1 VLRFS
6 SISAH
11 IRALAVASLALA
23 GGCAGNQHD
32 LLPATE
38 TAAPA
43 SSIARDHHIYIATT
57 RAKAKDPREVYS
69 GQRSRKAA
77 YAMVDVSVPA
87 IHKPGRIERPPGNVA
102 DPAKYFTAKEISGY
116 RDDEAFSRALSADI
130 KAHGGHALVF
140 IHGYNTHFDDA
151 VYRITQIAQD
161 SGYTGAPVLF
171 TWASAGKTVDYVY
184 DTNSATVARD
194 ALEETLRLVAKSG
207 AKRIDIVAHSLGN
220 WVTMEALRQLAITK
234 DKDLSG
240 KLGDVVLASP
250 DLDVDVF
257 KSQMERYGKPKHPF
271 IVLASKDDRA
281 LDISSWIAG
290 DKPRLGDYLNAK
302 DIVSYGVI
310 VVDLSKV
317 KPGDELGH
325 TTFADNA
332 NVIKL
337 LGQGLNEEDARALGR
352 NADVTSRV
360 NRFAQGIG
368 QSLSSAADIVITT
381 PLEVLTL
388 GAGGR

>member
-1 VLRFS
+1 MIGFS
-6 SISAH
+6 SAT
-11 IRALAVASLALA
+11 RYLRTLALA
-23 GGCAGNQHD
+23 GWVVVAGCAGQQHD
-32 LLPATE
+32 LLPAKE
-38 TAAPA
+38 VAFPAA
-43 SSIARDHHIYIATT
+43 SIARDHHIYIATT
-57 RAKAKDPREVYS
+57 RAKARDPREVFS
-69 GQRSRKAA
+69 GQRSRRTA

-87 IHKPGRIERPPGNVA
+87 NHKPGRIERPTGGVA
-102 DPAKYFTAKEISGY
+102 DPARYFTAEKLTGY
-116 RDDEAFSRALSADI
+116 RDGEVFSKALGADI
-130 KAHGGHALVF
+130 KAHGGNALVF

-161 SGYTGAPVLF
+161 SGYKGAPVLF

-194 ALEETLRLVAKSG
+194 ALEETLRLVARSG

-220 WVTMEALRQLAITK
+220 WVTMEALRQLAITR

-271 IVLASKDDRA
+271 IVLASRDDQA

-302 DIVSYGVI
+302 DIVNYGVI

-325 TTFADNA
+325 TTFADNP

-352 NADVTSRV
+352 NSDVTSRV
-360 NRFAQGIG
+360 NRFAQGLG
-368 QSLSSAADIVITT
+368 QSIGSAADIVITT

-388 GAGGR
+388 GGR

>member
-1 VLRFS
+1 MRLSGIFG
-6 SISAH
+6 H
-11 IRALAVASLALA
+11 LRALTLAGLVAVA
-23 GGCAGNQHD
+23 GCAGQQHD
-32 LLPATE
+32 LLPAKE
-38 TAAPA
+38 VAIPATAV
-43 SSIARDHHIYIATT
+43 ARDHRIYIATT
-57 RAKAKDPREVYS
+57 RAKAKDPREVFS
-69 GQRSRKAA
+69 GQRSRKTA

-87 IHKPGRIERPPGNVA
+87 THKPGRIERPTGNAA
-102 DPAKYFTAKEISGY
+102 DPGKYFTAEKITGY
-116 RDDEAFSRALSADI
+116 RDGEVFSKTLGADI
-130 KAHGGHALVF
+130 KAHGGNALVF

-161 SGYTGAPVLF
+161 SGYKGAPVLF
-171 TWASAGKTVDYVY
+171 TWASAGQTVDYVY

-194 ALEETLRLVAKSG
+194 ALEETLQLVAKSG

-271 IVLASKDDRA
+271 IVLASREDQA

-290 DKPRLGDYLNAK
+290 NKPRLGDYLNAK
-302 DIVSYGVI
+302 DIVNYGVI

-317 KPGDELGH
+317 KPGDELDH
-325 TTFADNA
+325 TTFADNP
-332 NVIKL
+332 NVIRL

-352 NADVTSRV
+352 NTDVTSRV
-360 NRFAQGIG
+360 NRFAQGLS
-368 QSLSSAADIVITT
+368 QSVASAADIVVTT

-388 GAGGR
+388 GAR

>member
-1 VLRFS
+1 MRLS
-6 SISAH
+6 GASGYL
-11 IRALAVASLALA
+11 RALILASLAVVA
-23 GGCAGNQHD
+23 GCAGQQHD
-32 LLPATE
+32 LLPAKE
-38 TAAPA
+38 VAAPA
-43 SSIARDHHIYIATT
+43 ASVARDHHIYIATT
-57 RAKAKDPREVYS
+57 RAKAKDPREVFS
-69 GQRSRKAA
+69 GQRSRKTA

-87 IHKPGRIERPPGNVA
+87 NHKPGRIERPTGAIA
-102 DPAKYFTAKEISGY
+102 DPGKYFTVEKISGY
-116 RDDEAFSRALSADI
+116 RDGEAFSNTLSTDI
-130 KAHGGHALVF
+130 KAHGGNALVF

-151 VYRITQIAQD
+151 VYRITQIVQD
-161 SGYTGAPVLF
+161 SGYKGAPVLF

-250 DLDVDVF
+250 DLDIDVF

-271 IVLASKDDRA
+271 IVLISRKDQA

-290 DKPRLGDYLNAK
+290 DKPRLGDYLDAK
-302 DIVSYGVI
+302 DIVNYGAI

-317 KPGDELGH
+317 ESGDELDH
-325 TTFADNA
+325 TTFADNPD
-332 NVIKL
+332 VIKL
-337 LGQGLNEEDARALGR
+337 LGKGLNEEDARALGKSS
-352 NADVTSRV
+352 DVTSRV
-360 NRFAQGIG
+360 NRFARGLS
-368 QSLSSAADIVITT
+368 QSMTSAADIVITT